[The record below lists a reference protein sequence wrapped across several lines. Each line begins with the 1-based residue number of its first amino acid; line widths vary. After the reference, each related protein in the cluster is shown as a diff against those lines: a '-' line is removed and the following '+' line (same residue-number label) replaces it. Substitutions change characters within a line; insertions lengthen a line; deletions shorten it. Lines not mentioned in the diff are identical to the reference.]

1 MNTKEKLVIVL
12 KIIEATKGI
21 IEVADS
27 YSEGALKKIIERAA
41 EETSKKAG
49 KVVGVYRKRIRTD
62 PTSFALR
69 VIESSLG
76 GWAAR

>member
-12 KIIEATKGI
+12 KTIEVTKGI

-27 YSEGALKKIIERAA
+27 YSEGALKKTIERAA
-41 EETSKKAG
+41 KETSKKAG

-62 PTSFALR
+62 PTGFALR
-69 VIESSLG
+69 VMESSLG
-76 GWAAR
+76 GWVAR